1 MKGKFANVD
10 VMKEHTKTMKYWI
23 VIVDDEALIL
33 ANAKSILNEED
44 MRVSCLRSGQDLL
57 KFMAK
62 NEPDLILL
70 DILMPEMDGF
80 ETYQELRRLE
90 DNAGKKR
97 TPVIFLTGADDSET
111 ERRGLKAGASDFI
124 RKPLNRDILIRRVY
138 NTVLNAKTIES
149 LTEEIAID
157 KLTGFLNKAAG
168 TEKISKLCG
177 SAAGMLMVFD
187 LDSFKLVNDLY
198 GHDMGDRVLKAFSEV
213 ARRNMREGD
222 VMARIG
228 GDEFMAFCRNMEN
241 ENGVATLTQRLNEQL
256 RHEAVRLMGEKFD
269 VPLGISVGAALV
281 PEHGREYDLLFSLAD
296 GALYRAKQNRN
307 HGYAMYQPEDV
318 AASAPG
324 EDIQRE
330 LARIVK
336 IVEERNDAGGALLLG
351 LEQFSF
357 IYRFIKRFSKR
368 YGGRYVKLLFIL
380 TAEDGEAQGK
390 QLNDAV
396 NQFGLC
402 LQETLRKSDSILQS
416 RRNNFFLLIPELSEK
431 DFPGVLRR
439 IMAAW
444 EKTGAH
450 IGIKVD
456 YAVEF
461 TVYERP
467 GVNPEGQQEK

>member
-10 VMKEHTKTMKYWI
+10 VMKEFTKTMKYWI

-80 ETYQELRRLE
+80 ETYQELRRLG

-177 SAAGMLMVFD
+177 SAAGMLMV
-187 LDSFKLVNDLY
+187 L
-198 GHDMGDRVLKAFSEV
+198 
-213 ARRNMREGD
+213 
-222 VMARIG
+222 
-228 GDEFMAFCRNMEN
+228 
-241 ENGVATLTQRLNEQL
+241 TLTASNWSTTC
-256 RHEAVRLMGEKFD
+256 MGM
-269 VPLGISVGAALV
+269 IWA
-281 PEHGREYDLLFSLAD
+281 
-296 GALYRAKQNRN
+296 
-307 HGYAMYQPEDV
+307 
-318 AASAPG
+318 
-324 EDIQRE
+324 
-330 LARIVK
+330 
-336 IVEERNDAGGALLLG
+336 
-351 LEQFSF
+351 
-357 IYRFIKRFSKR
+357 
-368 YGGRYVKLLFIL
+368 
-380 TAEDGEAQGK
+380 
-390 QLNDAV
+390 
-396 NQFGLC
+396 
-402 LQETLRKSDSILQS
+402 
-416 RRNNFFLLIPELSEK
+416 
-431 DFPGVLRR
+431 
-439 IMAAW
+439 
-444 EKTGAH
+444 TGC
-450 IGIKVD
+450 
-456 YAVEF
+456 
-461 TVYERP
+461 
-467 GVNPEGQQEK
+467 